1 MTERFQFL
9 IGCFQFVGSAAR
21 VASNIPFL
29 SRPLA
34 CGYVSDVALDYLLE
48 VNHVNVTHELD
59 IDTPSV
65 TCFKRQVLVMEI
77 LLLLQCLEC
86 SLAHL
91 DIGECSDFPEHFP
104 PEFFTGVSEHL
115 HKERV
120 DV

>member
-1 MTERFQFL
+1 M
-9 IGCFQFVGSAAR
+9 
-21 VASNIPFL
+21 
-29 SRPLA
+29 
-34 CGYVSDVALDYLLE
+34 DYLLE